1 MENSI
6 SLNMCASLIMSHHYI
21 YGAYY
26 LTNRKKQTLVKMR
39 NKYDLVGNTSDLAP
53 QDLGLNLSLPF
64 MFSVTL
70 DKSRNL
76 PEPQSPHFETA
87 VSITLLKQPYSYVG
101 DFVL

>member
-1 MENSI
+1 
-6 SLNMCASLIMSHHYI
+6 
-21 YGAYY
+21 
-26 LTNRKKQTLVKMR
+26 MR
-39 NKYDLVGNTSDLAP
+39 NKYDLVGNTSDL
-53 QDLGLNLSLPF
+53 DLGLNLSLPF

-70 DKSRNL
+70 DKSLNL